1 MTSQGNRTSFRAALR
16 KGRGC
21 ALQSVRAA
29 GRLVDEDAVLDACL
43 HNRVY
48 DPQVEGSRVPWLL
61 EILGAAGAA
70 DAFEAPIL
78 AAMAASKD
86 YWDAVQFCAFAVA
99 FARRGSAAAR
109 AALYRLFETCP
120 FPDSPELGGVDI
132 IHVDGIEG
140 LIFVAKRHGAAL
152 RRGQEPAVFGVASE
166 AEDFCGAESVRAA
179 LALAASGDDDIRAF
193 NDELAEV
200 EKSIATQRESGTLR
214 EERIK
219 SITPQELFDAIDH
232 RTSNRSLGTAWG
244 RIARDDQL
252 DAAALRLTVES
263 DPMKH
268 YDYLRIFWRRPYAG
282 IVPHLVGMFDCPDE
296 KLRRAARNALAQ
308 NRHPAVRALALARIS
323 AGAPGDGGVRLLI
336 RNYELGDHLLIEKIL
351 PAEGVDEM
359 QLHHLCF
366 DLVDVFR
373 ENGPAEC
380 AGAMRFVYERTTCS
394 ACRHRA
400 VELLLAAG
408 AATPALIEE
417 CRYDCDLG
425 TRDLVAGF

>member
-1 MTSQGNRTSFRAALR
+1 M
-16 KGRGC
+16 C
-21 ALQSVRAA
+21 
-29 GRLVDEDAVLDACL
+29 DACL

-48 DPQVEGSRVPWLL
+48 DPQVEGSRVPWLM
-61 EILGAAGAA
+61 EILDAAGAA

-78 AAMAASKD
+78 AAMADSRD
-86 YWDAVQFCAFAVA
+86 CWDAMQFCEFAAAFAC
-99 FARRGSAAAR
+99 RGSEAAR
-109 AALYRLFETCP
+109 AALYRLFESAP
-120 FPDSPELGGVDI
+120 IQHAPEIGEQQILEL
-132 IHVDGIEG
+132 DGIEG
-140 LIFVAKRHGAAL
+140 MLFIARSYGTAL
-152 RRGQEPAVFGVASE
+152 RRGEEREIYCFVESAAELLGPDAVDAAFADAVA
-166 AEDFCGAESVRAA
+166 DPDIHVLCKA
-179 LALAASGDDDIRAF
+179 LAEIRKDVERSRAGGAARD
-193 NDELAEV
+193 
-200 EKSIATQRESGTLR
+200 
-214 EERIK
+214 ERIK
-219 SITPQELFDAIDH
+219 SMAQQELFDAIDH
-232 RTSNRSLGTAWG
+232 RTSDRSLGTAWG

-282 IVPHLVGMFDCPDE
+282 IVPHLVGMFDYPDE

-323 AGAPGDGGVRLLI
+323 AGMPGDGGVRLLI
-336 RNYELGDHLLIEKIL
+336 RNYEPGDHLLIEKVL

-366 DLVDVFR
+366 DLVDMFR
-373 ENGPAEC
+373 ENGPAKS
-380 AGAMRFVYERTTCS
+380 AGAMRFVYDRTPCS

-417 CRYDCDLG
+417 CRYDCDPD
-425 TRDLVAGF
+425 TRDLVAGR